1 MSIRDKGKSSRME
14 GIINEAIANNPQSK
28 HIITAFK
35 PLFLARE
42 RLVHNS
48 GIKMVEFSSIDG
60 ERLRRGVPCIRQ
72 TRFFFEDDP
81 WEKIGLEVASAIRQG
96 FPALEED
103 TWMLESK
110 IRYGGIRLFNAYQ
123 EFPASMDSAMAQFSK
138 GTNIKPPAAGLLLST
153 ITRILLQAKAEAL
166 RDTLEGTA
174 WEKGYCPVCGAH
186 PTIAIIREKITQK
199 WLHCSQCGCEWR
211 FSRMACPGCEQE
223 NASGLDY
230 FYLEG
235 RNQETAFTCPSC
247 KRYLITLN
255 HISDLGEYDR
265 DVTAMSLVHLDFIM
279 QQKGL
284 VPMTWCNWNVF
295 SPPQN
300 QQSLCYN

>member
-1 MSIRDKGKSSRME
+1 MAIRDNGGSSRME
-14 GIINEAIANNPQSK
+14 GIINDAIANNPQSK

-42 RLVHNS
+42 RLVQNS
-48 GIKMVEFSSIDG
+48 RIKMVDPSSINM
-60 ERLRRGVPCIRQ
+60 ERLRQGVPCIRQ

-81 WEKIGLEVASAIRQG
+81 WEKISLEVASAIREG

-103 TWMLESK
+103 AWLLESK
-110 IRYGGIRLFNAYQ
+110 IRCRGIQLFDAYQ
-123 EFPASMDSAMAQFSK
+123 EFPASMDSAMVQFS
-138 GTNIKPPAAGLLLST
+138 NEASIKTEVTGLLLGT
-153 ITRILLQAKAEAL
+153 LTRILLQAKAGTL
-166 RDTLEGTA
+166 RAILEGTD
-174 WEKGYCPVCGAH
+174 WDKGYCPVCGAH

-223 NASGLDY
+223 SAGGLDY
-230 FYLEG
+230 FYLQE
-235 RNQETAFTCPSC
+235 REQETAFTCPSC

-255 HISDLGEYDR
+255 HISDLGDHDR

-279 QQKGL
+279 QEKGMI
-284 VPMTWCNWNVF
+284 PMTWCAWNVL

-300 QQSLCYN
+300 QPSLC